1 LALPGAAFGH
11 DNADQKWKKV
21 VSGSFD
27 WYIRHYFQPGFPST
41 AFKSRVTEGSTKWG
55 QVGRDFWFASTT
67 NGAIRVMDITYED
80 LLWPNGDS
88 WAIETNWKQ
97 FGCCEIFYA
106 IISFNST
113 PQGFGWYTGTG
124 TPGPNQGDVISIA
137 THEFGHAV
145 ALNHS
150 SASADV
156 MWQYINA
163 GQVKRTLTAHDKD
176 GISWFYPVH

>member
-1 LALPGAAFGH
+1 
-11 DNADQKWKKV
+11 
-21 VSGSFD
+21 
-27 WYIRHYFQPGFPST
+27 
-41 AFKSRVTEGSTKWG
+41 
-55 QVGRDFWFASTT
+55 
-67 NGAIRVMDITYED
+67 
-80 LLWPNGDS
+80 
-88 WAIETNWKQ
+88 
-97 FGCCEIFYA
+97 
-106 IISFNST
+106 
-113 PQGFGWYTGTG
+113 
-124 TPGPNQGDVISIA
+124 VISIA